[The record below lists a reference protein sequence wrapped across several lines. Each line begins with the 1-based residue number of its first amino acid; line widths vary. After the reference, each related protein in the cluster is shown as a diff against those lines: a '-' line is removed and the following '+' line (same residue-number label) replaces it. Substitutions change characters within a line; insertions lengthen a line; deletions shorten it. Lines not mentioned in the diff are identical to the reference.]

1 MAAADLRALAAALA
15 LLTLSGCA
23 YVHFGRLPP
32 SSPQLTQENSDLRL
46 EKTILQ
52 QELAIAHKEGDAL
65 RTALTAQAGG
75 GAREN
80 ELASKLEATS
90 RELADL
96 RTRYAAMQEVLAH
109 PPTAS
114 SGAGSAVSATA
125 LQARLTT
132 TEDQLAAALRDSSKL
147 RDDNTHLR
155 QDLDQARSENAAL
168 AVQMR
173 DVGTRNRE
181 TQTTLAQL
189 NSDLLAQRE
198 SRARAEGA
206 TEALRE
212 QLRAVI
218 AQIRPVSPA
227 PTIDESPKTAASN
240 VPAVQTSDVR
250 APLVRGSATAPIATF
265 STSSKPGQPAA
276 TSGASGVT
284 TAAPTEVNV
293 TQFTTVSPRIHQVA
307 AGETLETIATKYYG
321 NPGRSRLIYDANEA
335 LLRDGQRITAGMK
348 LVIPSE
354 PNPAP

>member
-1 MAAADLRALAAALA
+1 MAVADIRVLAAALA
-15 LLTLSGCA
+15 GLMLSGCT

-32 SSPQLTQENSDLRL
+32 GAPQLAQENSDLRL

-65 RTALTAQAGG
+65 RTALAAGAGG

-109 PPTAS
+109 SPTAS
-114 SGAGSAVSATA
+114 PGTGSAASATP
-125 LQARLTT
+125 LQTRLTT

-173 DVGTRNRE
+173 DFGTRNRE
-181 TQTTLAQL
+181 TQTALTQL
-189 NSDLLAQRE
+189 NSELLAQRE
-198 SRARAEGA
+198 ARARAEGA
-206 TEALRE
+206 VEALRE

-218 AQIRPVSPA
+218 AQIRPPSPA
-227 PTIDESPKTAASN
+227 PAVDGSRETTTSSS
-240 VPAVQTSDVR
+240 PAVGASDLR
-250 APLVRGSATAPIATF
+250 APLIPGPATTLTATL
-265 STSSKPGQPAA
+265 STNSKPGQTTATAGTAEMTAAAA
-276 TSGASGVT
+276 TEVKVSQFAI
-284 TAAPTEVNV
+284 AP
-293 TQFTTVSPRIHQVA
+293 SRIHQVA
-307 AGETLETIATKYYG
+307 AGDTLETIATKYYG
-321 NPGRSRLIYDANEA
+321 SPQRSRLIYDANEA
-335 LLRDGQRITAGMK
+335 LLRNGRRLTPGMK
-348 LVIPSE
+348 LVIPGE
-354 PNPAP
+354 PNPGP